1 MIIAKLESSSAQQN
15 KNKKT
20 HHKIMEE
27 PILDDL
33 FDLTRKRRLNLV
45 YKSKRDCK
53 DQETIQSSTTPDPG
67 YLMGSNKNS
76 INITNK
82 SLEISPFLA
91 GNEQTRKHEKHKT
104 QKTPMI
110 HKRST
115 SLEWSVK
122 IFYCTG
128 GLRPASWRQHCKDH
142 V

>member
-15 KNKKT
+15 NKKK
-20 HHKIMEE
+20 HHKITEE
-27 PILDDL
+27 PMLDDL

-45 YKSKRDCK
+45 YKSKKDCK

-67 YLMGSNKNS
+67 YLMGSNKNT

-82 SLEISPFLA
+82 CQEISPFLTCDQKA
-91 GNEQTRKHEKHKT
+91 AMNRCESMRNTR

-115 SLEWSVK
+115 SLERSVK
-122 IFYCTG
+122 IFY
-128 GLRPASWRQHCKDH
+128 WRA
-142 V
+142 